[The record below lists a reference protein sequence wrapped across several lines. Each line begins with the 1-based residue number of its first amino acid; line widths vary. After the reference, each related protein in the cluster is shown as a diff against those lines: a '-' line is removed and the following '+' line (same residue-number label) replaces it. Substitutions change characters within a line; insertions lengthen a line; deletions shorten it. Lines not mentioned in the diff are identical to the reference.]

1 MKLRNLVLAV
11 GLIAVFGV
19 GVKMTIARGLRNNN
33 PGNIRHNP
41 QNDWLGKT
49 GVDDKGFVIF
59 DKPENG
65 IRAIARTLDS
75 YARRG
80 IDTVSEIIS
89 TWAPS
94 VENNTSS
101 YIAHAAKKLG
111 RGAGDRVSRSDYAE
125 LIEVIIQ
132 HENGQQPYDRG
143 TILRGI
149 AAA

>member
-1 MKLRNLVLAV
+1 MGGAAV
-11 GLIAVFGV
+11 Y
-19 GVKMTIARGLRNNN
+19 KQRGLRNNN
-33 PGNIRHNP
+33 PGNIRDNP
-41 QNDWLGKT
+41 QNNWLGRV
-49 GVDDKGFVIF
+49 GADDKGFVIF

-65 IRAIARTLDS
+65 IRAIVRTLDS

-80 IDTVSEIIS
+80 IKSVQGIIS
-89 TWAPS
+89 TWAPA
-94 VENNTSS
+94 VENNTAS

-111 RGAGDRVSRSDYAE
+111 KSPGDEVNREEYAE

-132 HENGQQPYDRG
+132 HENGRQPYDRG